1 MENLQLYCMP
11 KNKEEKK
18 EKSQVLMQANDLLE
32 SRNKII
38 KAFKDDIFLSEH
50 LKKNRMLLLMILC

>member
-1 MENLQLYCMP
+1 MP

-18 EKSQVLMQANDLLE
+18 EKCQVLMQANDLLE

-50 LKKNRMLLLMILC
+50 FKKNRMLLLMILC

>member
-50 LKKNRMLLLMILC
+50 F